1 MEKPMNILV
10 VSQYF
15 WPENFRVNDLCTEMI
30 KKGYSVTV
38 LTGEPNYTTGR
49 KDQNYLDNKEKYN
62 NYNGCEIIRVP
73 LLERGDGKL
82 QLVFNYISYF
92 LSASTIGLWKLR
104 KKNFDIV
111 FVCQLSPVTI
121 AIPAII
127 YRKLYGVPVVMWVL
141 DLWPDSLQA
150 VGALKSEKI
159 LGLVNKLVRFI
170 YNRCDLILGQS
181 RSFVRAIE
189 SNCSPSVN
197 VAYFPSWSESVFE
210 EKISEDKKIKLES
223 GFFNILF
230 AGNVGEAQDF
240 PTVLKAI
247 ELLKLKGLSVKL
259 HVVGDGRNL
268 SKVREEVLGRKLT
281 DYVEF
286 WGRYPL
292 DDMPAF
298 YRAADVLFVSL
309 KSSPTFSMTIPGKV
323 QSYMMAEKPILAS
336 LEGEGEVA
344 VLQSCCGLVSAP
356 GNYNE
361 LAENIEKMLGMQPQE
376 LLDMGAKG
384 KEYAS
389 NEFDRDILMLKLFE
403 HFENVAVTKS

>member
-15 WPENFRVNDLCTEMI
+15 WPENFRVNDLCAEMI
-30 KKGYSVTV
+30 KKGYSVTI

-49 KDQNYLDNKEKYN
+49 KDQDYLDNKDKYN
-62 NYNGCEIIRVP
+62 NYNGCEIVRVP

-82 QLVFNYISYF
+82 QLICNYISYF
-92 LSASTIGLWKLR
+92 ISASTIGLWKLR
-104 KKNFDIV
+104 KKNFDVV

-127 YRKLYGVPVVMWVL
+127 YRKIYSVPVVMWVL
-141 DLWPDSLQA
+141 DLWPDSLKA
-150 VGALKSEKI
+150 VGTVKSEKI
-159 LGLVNKLVRFI
+159 LSIVNKLVRII

-181 RSFVRAIE
+181 RSFVRTIE
-189 SNCSPSVN
+189 DNCSSSVN
-197 VAYFPSWSESVFE
+197 VDYFPSWAESIFE
-210 EKISEDKKIKLES
+210 EQKSEDENINLES
-223 GFFNILF
+223 DSFNILF

-240 PTVLKAI
+240 PTILKAL
-247 ELLKLKGLSVKL
+247 ELLKLKSLSVKL

-268 SKVREEVLGRKLT
+268 SKVREEVLTRELT

-336 LEGEGEVA
+336 LEGEGEDA
-344 VLQSCCGLVSAP
+344 VLQSGCGLVSAP
-356 GNYNE
+356 GHYNK
-361 LAENIEKMLGMQPQE
+361 LAENIEKMLCMQPQE
-376 LLDMGAKG
+376 LLEMGAKG

-389 NEFDRDILMLKLFE
+389 NEFDRDTLMLKLFE